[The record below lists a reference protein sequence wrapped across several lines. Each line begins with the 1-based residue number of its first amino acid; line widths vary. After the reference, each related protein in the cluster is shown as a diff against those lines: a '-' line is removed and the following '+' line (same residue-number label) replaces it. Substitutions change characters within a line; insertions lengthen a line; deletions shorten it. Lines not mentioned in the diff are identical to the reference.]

1 METDNIWDLNQF
13 IAATW
18 ADKGFHARENYA
30 VQARFT
36 IDVPLLHASPER
48 LSAFVAPDYHLSPF

>member
-1 METDNIWDLNQF
+1 METDNIWDFNQF

-18 ADKGFHARENYA
+18 ADKGFHACENYA

-36 IDVPLLHASPER
+36 IDVPLLRASPER